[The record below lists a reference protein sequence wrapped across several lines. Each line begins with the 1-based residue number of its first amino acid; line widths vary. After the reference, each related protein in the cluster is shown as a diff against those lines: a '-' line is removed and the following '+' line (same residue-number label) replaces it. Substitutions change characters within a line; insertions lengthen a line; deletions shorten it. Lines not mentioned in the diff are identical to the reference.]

1 MVASLESGTHQI
13 SRITFHASRFTVY
26 QEALLDSEAIISL
39 EQQYVLGT
47 YARAPFVLERGQGC
61 WVYDSAGNAYLDCV
75 AGIAVNA
82 LGHAHPDLV
91 AALTR
96 QAGALWH
103 VSNLYHTAPQA
114 RLAQKLCESS
124 FADRVFFCNSG
135 AEANEGAFKFA
146 RKAATDA
153 HGPAKHAIVAFS
165 GAFHGRT
172 FAALAAT
179 PREKYQAPFRPLLP
193 GVRIAPF
200 NDLAGTEAVMDEDVC
215 AVIVE
220 PVQGEGGVHPAEP
233 VFLQG
238 LRELCDRRHA
248 LLIFDEVQCGLGR
261 TGTLWAYQGCGVTP
275 DLLTAAKPLAGGL
288 PMGAVLMTADVAA
301 SIHPG
306 DHGSTFAASPLVA
319 SVAEVVLDH
328 VNEPAFLADVAA
340 KGAYVQERLE
350 ALRSPHILQIRGKG
364 LMIGAD
370 LDVPAS
376 DVVSAGYAHGMLL
389 VNAGPETLRLVPPLI
404 ITRDEIDLLVER
416 LSAIL
421 AGLGSTS

>member
-1 MVASLESGTHQI
+1 LNADE
-13 SRITFHASRFTVY
+13 
-26 QEALLDSEAIISL
+26 IIGL

-61 WVYDSAGNAYLDCV
+61 WVFDTAGNAYLDCV

-91 AALTR
+91 AALAR
-96 QAGALWH
+96 QAGQLWH

-146 RKAATDA
+146 RKAATEK
-153 HGPAKHAIVAFS
+153 HGPEKHAIVAFT

-200 NDLAGTEAVMDEDVC
+200 NDLEGAAAVMGDDVC

-220 PVQGEGGVHPAEP
+220 PVQGEGGVHPADGR
-233 VFLQG
+233 FLQG
-238 LRELCDRRHA
+238 LRELCDRHDA

-261 TGTLWAYQGCGVTP
+261 TGTLWAYQGYGVTP

-288 PMGAVLMTADVAA
+288 PMGAVLMTQAVAEG
-301 SIHPG
+301 IHPG

-319 SVAEVVLDH
+319 SVAEAVLDRIRK
-328 VNEPAFLADVAA
+328 PGFLADVAD
-340 KGAYVQERLE
+340 KGAYLLERLE
-350 ALRSPHILQIRGKG
+350 ELNSPHILRIRGKG
-364 LMIGAD
+364 LIIGAD
-370 LDVPAS
+370 LDVLAS
-376 DVVSAGYAHGMLL
+376 DVVNAGYEKGLLL

-404 ITRDEIDLLVER
+404 ITKEEIDLLVER
-416 LSAIL
+416 LGAIFEK
-421 AGLGSTS
+421 LGSEG